1 MTFTREECMM
11 NKQQRVYIDGR
22 IYVARG
28 NGYVR
33 VK

>member
-1 MTFTREECMM
+1 MVV

>member
-1 MTFTREECMM
+1 M
-11 NKQQRVYIDGR
+11 NPQQRVYIDGR
-22 IYVARG
+22 VYVARG

>member
-1 MTFTREECMM
+1 MGGTMS
-11 NKQQRVYIDGR
+11 KQQRVYIDGK

-33 VK
+33 VR